1 MRYDPEIPE
10 WGNLMV
16 VMHHCPFLKPDR
28 RKVRREVRERYAI
41 PGEVKHLSNRRKRKR
56 IDSVSSGERKRKSPN
71 RRLVSGVVGPR
82 RGIPIDRRRKWKVP
96 AQRVKP
102 PYPKSRGALG
112 CS

>member
-1 MRYDPEIPE
+1 MFLPES
-10 WGNLMV
+10 N
-16 VMHHCPFLKPDR
+16 
-28 RKVRREVRERYAI
+28 REGYAI

-82 RGIPIDRRRKWKVP
+82 CEITMDRRRNWKVP
-96 AQRVKP
+96 TQRVTS
-102 PYPKSRGALG
+102 PYPKFKVTLG